1 MDLPGV
7 PDNVRCNEN
16 GDFWVAFH
24 SKRTL
29 VEMYTGA
36 VPWLRHLVAKLPI
49 PSKHL
54 FAMLA
59 PKPHALI
66 LRYSSGGQVLEVLE
80 DQPGKVVK
88 AVSEVEEHDG
98 KLYIGTALFPQMA
111 VFTLP
116 SRT

>member
-7 PDNVRCNEN
+7 PDNIRRNEN

-24 SKRTL
+24 SKRAF
-29 VEMYTGA
+29 VEMNSGA

-54 FAMLA
+54 FPVLA
-59 PKPHALI
+59 PKPHALVI
-66 LRYSSGGQVLEVLE
+66 RYSSEGQVLEVLE

-88 AVSEVEEHDG
+88 VVSEVEEHDG
-98 KLYIGTALFPQMA
+98 KLYIGTVLFPQMA
-111 VFTLP
+111 VYTLP
-116 SRT
+116 SQT